1 MRCEEIRELLLSD
14 YLDGE
19 LSAQMSTAV
28 KEHLA
33 GCKTCTELEARI
45 RLSAV
50 EPFRG
55 LEPVKPAE
63 SVWRNISES
72 IKAPTRPERK
82 ISPRPVFLAATIAVL
97 LVAAAFLMH
106 HSYAE
111 KKDIGLY
118 IEEEIGYLSS
128 LDTNGSDNYYGTL
141 ADIGVITNEL
151 YSKGNFS
158 RSMNV

>member
-1 MRCEEIRELLLSD
+1 MRCEEVRELLMTD

-19 LSAQMSTAV
+19 LPSKTAAAV

-33 GCKTCTELEARI
+33 GCKACTDLEARI

-55 LEPVKPAE
+55 LAPANPAE

-72 IKAPTRPERK
+72 IKAPPRPERK

-106 HSYAE
+106 RSYAE
-111 KKDIGLY
+111 SKEMGLY

-128 LDTNGSDNYYGTL
+128 LDTNGSDNYYGTM

-158 RSMNV
+158 RSLKV